1 MKTLAELTAELVAIG
16 ITPEHAQL
24 AAAKQYAALIEQ
36 KEAAEAETRKAADEA
51 AGVDLWCGIRCSGI
65 SYLDKDGRKV
75 VSPMLRNAKCLED
88 GIGYEPAKTGA
99 PTDGGLPPYY
109 PPKVWI
115 MQRGSKPQSLSQY
128 EIAGLVR
135 AIDQHGTDKVVEILR
150 QVGSVEALETF
161 KAEKAAGI
169 KSGKYQDTDNK
180 KNRKK

>member
-1 MKTLAELTAELVAIG
+1 MKTLAELTAELASLG
-16 ITPEHAQL
+16 IPAELAQV
-24 AAAKQYAALIEQ
+24 AAAKQYAALIEAEE
-36 KEAAEAETRKAADEA
+36 KAAEKAKAAADEA
-51 AGVDLWCGIRCSGI
+51 AGVDLWCGVRCSGI

-88 GIGYEPAKTGA
+88 GIGYEPAKIGSA
-99 PTDGGLPPYY
+99 DGGLPPYY

-128 EIAGLVR
+128 EIAGLVK
-135 AIDQHGTDKVVEILR
+135 AIEQHGTDKVVEILR

-169 KSGKYQDTDNK
+169 KAGRYQDTDNK
-180 KNRKK
+180 RNRKK

>member
-1 MKTLAELTAELVAIG
+1 MKSLAELTQELVSIG
-16 ITPEHAQL
+16 IAPELAQV

-51 AGVDLWCGIRCSGI
+51 AGVDLWCGVRCSGI
-65 SYLDKDGRKV
+65 SYTDDKGRKI

-88 GIGYEPAKTGA
+88 GIGYEPAKTGSA
-99 PTDGGLPPYY
+99 DGGLPPYY
-109 PPKVWI
+109 PPKLWI

-150 QVGSVEALETF
+150 QVGSTEALETF

-169 KSGKYQDTDNK
+169 KAGRYQDTDNK
-180 KNRKK
+180 RNRKK